1 MMPLYRLFA
10 GRCIAFVATAA
21 LVAPLAFAPVAGA
34 QTAAPTK
41 VGVAN
46 TARILNELQ
55 ETRDLN
61 QKIQN
66 DLKTLEAERITR
78 EQKVK
83 DLQTVRDALKP
94 DSPQFAEKNK
104 EWLQSRIEYEIW
116 IQMQRAN
123 LEREQKVKM
132 TGLFNKITQ
141 TVAEVATQRGVDIV
155 IAEQRTDI
163 PDNLDAINPD
173 QLKAVIGQRNILFV
187 SPTVDI
193 TNDVITSMDAKY
205 KAGS

>member
-1 MMPLYRLFA
+1 MTLQRMLSGGLFA
-10 GRCIAFVATAA
+10 LAATAFLA
-21 LVAPLAFAPVAGA
+21 PAAVPAVAAA
-34 QTAAPTK
+34 QTAAPTRI
-41 VGVAN
+41 GVAN

-66 DLKTLEAERITR
+66 DLKTLEAERVTR

-83 DLQTVRDALKP
+83 DLQAVRDALKP

-123 LEREQKVKM
+123 LEREQKVQM
-132 TGLFNKITQ
+132 TALFNKITQ
-141 TVAEVATQRGVDIV
+141 TVAEVATQKGIDLVV
-155 IAEQRTDI
+155 AEQRTDI

-187 SPTVDI
+187 SASIDV
-193 TNDVITSMDAKY
+193 TNDVITAMDARY